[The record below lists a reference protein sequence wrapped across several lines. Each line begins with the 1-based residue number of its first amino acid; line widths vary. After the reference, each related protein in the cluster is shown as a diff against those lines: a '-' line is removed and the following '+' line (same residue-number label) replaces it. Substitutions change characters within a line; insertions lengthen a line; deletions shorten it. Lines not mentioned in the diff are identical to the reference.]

1 MVQSCIK
8 GVPITIICRQFYNPI
23 TPEVWPGFQVTTYDN
38 EVALRIIEQSSYSV
52 ALDATKFLPAIMPT
66 SSFIVDPTNTVV
78 STYSV
83 WTMSLKVNIPL
94 MPDCWV
100 QIFLPPDFGYK
111 RDVITAAGMFM
122 RKSLEPQLYDSDLN
136 IIFRNGADIPKSSVF
151 FQGCSFEPALGR
163 EPFGRLDVS
172 FISTQS
178 SIKDSDFFE
187 IKIWKD
193 QNRTMLIAELE
204 EGVVVKG
211 E

>member
-1 MVQSCIK
+1 
-8 GVPITIICRQFYNPI
+8 
-23 TPEVWPGFQVTTYDN
+23 
-38 EVALRIIEQSSYSV
+38 
-52 ALDATKFLPAIMPT
+52 
-66 SSFIVDPTNTVV
+66 
-78 STYSV
+78 
-83 WTMSLKVNIPL
+83 MSLKVNIPL

-100 QIFLPPDFGYK
+100 QIFLPPDFGYQ

-122 RKSLEPQLYDSDLN
+122 RETMEPNLSDEDLN

-172 FISTQS
+172 YISTQAA
-178 SIKDSDFFE
+178 IKDSDFFE

-204 EGVVVKG
+204 EGVVVRG
-211 E
+211 Q